1 MWNDKVIVLLLVFT
15 IIAVN
20 TFADQSFGLC
30 EKGDLVF
37 REMPHVVGHVGIYC
51 NWSDGD
57 PFDEY
62 NQRIVESPG
71 EGKVVHDTTFLYFFT
86 QGGFW
91 GARRYPLDP
100 PAPPYYYQRKAI
112 VKFVREKIGCDY
124 HFIEYKG
131 PNRWRC
137 DGLAEAAYESVGLDI
152 IKFDTFLTLSPS
164 KQFQTMIPA
173 EGLPSDITSTYPDIG
188 NIVSGGVTLRAVLDD
203 ELFGS
208 GPRKVIFYIDDVFIG
223 EEDENGDVVKQYTC
237 PWNSGDVDD
246 GWHTLR
252 VRGYDQSGNIGEK
265 EVEFYVNN
273 FYPVVSF
280 TNPSDGAVDVDV
292 YSDIVISFNREMDQ
306 STVNS
311 GTVLFSPP
319 LHGGFTTEWSGGKTV
334 TLTLTNP
341 EEDLEFY
348 TNYTVTVTDGVKDT
362 SGVKLDGD
370 RDDEGMFL
378 RNGDWL
384 LCNGKSSSLHSE
396 RRLALRYARSGFGC
410 SATVGCSKGSKRN
423 YLITNYEIL

>member
-1 MWNDKVIVLLLVFT
+1 MQKDKVIFLLL
-15 IIAVN
+15 ILSLIAVN

-71 EGKVVHDTTFLYFFT
+71 EGKVVHDTTFLYFCT

-100 PAPPYYYQRKAI
+100 PAPPYYHQREAI
-112 VKFVREKIGCDY
+112 VAYVRYAVRRKCGYD
-124 HFIEYKG
+124 FWKYKG
-131 PNRWRC
+131 PDYYRC
-137 DGLAEAAYESVGLDI
+137 DGLAEAAYESQGLDI
-152 IKFDTFLTLSPS
+152 IKFDTPLTLTPL

-173 EGLPSDITSTYPDIG
+173 EGLPSDVTSTYPDIG

-208 GPRKVIFYIDDVFIG
+208 GPRKVMFYIDDVFIG
-223 EEDENGDVVKQYTC
+223 EEDENGDVVKQYTY

-265 EVEFYVNN
+265 EVDFYVHN
-273 FYPVVSF
+273 YVPVVSF
-280 TNPSDGAVDVDV
+280 TNPADGASDVDV
-292 YSDIVISFNREMDQ
+292 YTEVTIAFNREMDQ
-306 STVNS
+306 STVHS
-311 GTVLFSPP
+311 GTVLFNPA
-319 LHGGFTTEWSGGKTV
+319 LHGSFTTEWSGDEKTV

-341 EEDLEFY
+341 QEDLKFY
-348 TNYTVTVTDGVKDT
+348 ADYNITVTDGVKDKYGT
-362 SGVKLDGD
+362 QLDGD
-370 RDDEGMFL
+370 RDGERDDEGMFL

-396 RRLALRYARSGFGC
+396 RRLALRHARSGFGC
-410 SATVGCSKGSKRN
+410 SATV
-423 YLITNYEIL
+423 